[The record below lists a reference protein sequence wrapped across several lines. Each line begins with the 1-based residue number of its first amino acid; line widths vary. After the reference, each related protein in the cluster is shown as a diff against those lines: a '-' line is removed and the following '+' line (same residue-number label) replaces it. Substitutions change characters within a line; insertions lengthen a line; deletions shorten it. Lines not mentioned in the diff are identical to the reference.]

1 MAFLYTFCWYLRVE
15 QGIAFIMEEHKITK
29 KDKIVYGV
37 TLATIFFGLL
47 ILGLVGVII
56 NIFG

>member
-1 MAFLYTFCWYLRVE
+1 
-15 QGIAFIMEEHKITK
+15 MEEHKITK

>member
-1 MAFLYTFCWYLRVE
+1 
-15 QGIAFIMEEHKITK
+15 MEDHKITK

-47 ILGLVGVII
+47 ILGLVGVVV
-56 NIFG
+56 NISG